1 MTEERKT
8 LKLKE
13 GAVRKPK
20 AVAKEQAQL
29 EQPAPRRRTPV
40 RSIETASVVQT
51 EEHETSNIVMHYP
64 SERGVKG
71 TPQHKRAMAMFDVSV
86 GKRKVAEFKRKWSHM
101 SSAERL
107 SQALQNLRA

>member
-40 RSIETASVVQT
+40 RSTKAAPVVQAEEAEISVVA
-51 EEHETSNIVMHYP
+51 MHYP
-64 SERGVKG
+64 VERGVKG
-71 TPQHKRAMAMFDVSV
+71 TPQHKRAMAMFDVSI
-86 GKRKVAEFKRKWSHM
+86 GKRKVADFKRKWSHM
-101 SSAERL
+101 SKAERL
-107 SQALQNLRA
+107 NQALQNLRA